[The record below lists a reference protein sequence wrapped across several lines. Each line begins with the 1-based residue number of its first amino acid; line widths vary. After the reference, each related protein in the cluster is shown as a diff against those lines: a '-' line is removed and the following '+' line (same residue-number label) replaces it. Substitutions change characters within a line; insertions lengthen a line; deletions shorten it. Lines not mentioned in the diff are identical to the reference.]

1 MRPRA
6 RRPLR
11 RHRWRQRVQ
20 APPQRPRARS
30 SARPRRTKAPPP
42 WCRNHSTKWYANS
55 GLVKNKTNNIE
66 IKESFQ
72 LAPGKTISIVRIGE
86 KYVALAQ
93 FKDNVVKL
101 AELTEEELILNREV
115 EISDSSFKDVFSNIV
130 KSRKKDTKSDKKL

>member
-1 MRPRA
+1 MFS
-6 RRPLR
+6 LI
-11 RHRWRQRVQ
+11 
-20 APPQRPRARS
+20 
-30 SARPRRTKAPPP
+30 TKYSTFAGIFKLIFLVIIFIVILVL
-42 WCRNHSTKWYANS
+42 SYLVTKWYANS
-55 GLVKNKTNNIE
+55 SLVKNKTNNIE

-101 AELTEEELILNREV
+101 AELTEEELILNRKV

>member
-1 MRPRA
+1 MFS
-6 RRPLR
+6 LI
-11 RHRWRQRVQ
+11 
-20 APPQRPRARS
+20 
-30 SARPRRTKAPPP
+30 TKYSTFAGIFKLIFLVIIFIVILVL
-42 WCRNHSTKWYANS
+42 SYLVTKWYANS

-101 AELTEEELILNREV
+101 AELMEEELILNREV

>member
-1 MRPRA
+1 MFS
-6 RRPLR
+6 LI
-11 RHRWRQRVQ
+11 
-20 APPQRPRARS
+20 
-30 SARPRRTKAPPP
+30 TKYSTFAGIFKLIFLVIIFIVILVL
-42 WCRNHSTKWYANS
+42 SYLVTKWYANS
-55 GLVKNKTNNIE
+55 SLVKNKTNNIE

-130 KSRKKDTKSDKKL
+130 KSRKKDTKSYKKL

>member
-1 MRPRA
+1 MFS
-6 RRPLR
+6 LI
-11 RHRWRQRVQ
+11 
-20 APPQRPRARS
+20 
-30 SARPRRTKAPPP
+30 TKYSTFAGIFKLIFLVIIFIVILVL
-42 WCRNHSTKWYANS
+42 SYLVTKWYANS

-115 EISDSSFKDVFSNIV
+115 EISDSSFKDVFQTLL
-130 KSRKKDTKSDKKL
+130 KAEKKTLSQTRNYEENK

>member
-1 MRPRA
+1 MFI
-6 RRPLR
+6 LI
-11 RHRWRQRVQ
+11 
-20 APPQRPRARS
+20 
-30 SARPRRTKAPPP
+30 TKYSTFAGIFKLIFIVIIFIVILVL
-42 WCRNHSTKWYANS
+42 SYLVTKWYANS
-55 GLVKNKTNNIE
+55 SLVKNKTNNIE

>member
-1 MRPRA
+1 MFS
-6 RRPLR
+6 LI
-11 RHRWRQRVQ
+11 
-20 APPQRPRARS
+20 
-30 SARPRRTKAPPP
+30 TKYSTFAGIFKLIFLVIIFIVILVL
-42 WCRNHSTKWYANS
+42 SYLVTKWYVNS

>member
-1 MRPRA
+1 MFS
-6 RRPLR
+6 LI
-11 RHRWRQRVQ
+11 
-20 APPQRPRARS
+20 
-30 SARPRRTKAPPP
+30 TKY
-42 WCRNHSTKWYANS
+42 STFAGIFKLIFLVIKWYANS

>member
-1 MRPRA
+1 MFS
-6 RRPLR
+6 LI
-11 RHRWRQRVQ
+11 
-20 APPQRPRARS
+20 
-30 SARPRRTKAPPP
+30 TKYSTFAGIFKLIFLVIIFIVILVL
-42 WCRNHSTKWYANS
+42 SYLVTKWYANS

-66 IKESFQ
+66 IKESLQ

-130 KSRKKDTKSDKKL
+130 KSRKKDTKSDKKLWGK

>member
-1 MRPRA
+1 MFS
-6 RRPLR
+6 LI
-11 RHRWRQRVQ
+11 
-20 APPQRPRARS
+20 
-30 SARPRRTKAPPP
+30 TKYSTFAGIFKLIFLVIIFIVILVL
-42 WCRNHSTKWYANS
+42 SYLVTKWYANS
-55 GLVKNKTNNIE
+55 SLVKNKTNNIE

-101 AELTEEELILNREV
+101 AELTEEELMLNREV

>member
-1 MRPRA
+1 MFSLIA
-6 RRPLR
+6 KYSTFAGIFKLIFL
-11 RHRWRQRVQ
+11 VIIFIVILVL
-20 APPQRPRARS
+20 S
-30 SARPRRTKAPPP
+30 YLV
-42 WCRNHSTKWYANS
+42 TKWYANS
-55 GLVKNKTNNIE
+55 SLVKNKTNNIE

>member
-1 MRPRA
+1 MFS
-6 RRPLR
+6 LI
-11 RHRWRQRVQ
+11 
-20 APPQRPRARS
+20 
-30 SARPRRTKAPPP
+30 TKYSTFAGIFKLIFLVIIFIVILVL
-42 WCRNHSTKWYANS
+42 SYLVTKWYANS

-72 LAPGKTISIVRIGE
+72 LAPGKTISI
-86 KYVALAQ
+86 
-93 FKDNVVKL
+93 VVKL

>member
-1 MRPRA
+1 MFS
-6 RRPLR
+6 LI
-11 RHRWRQRVQ
+11 
-20 APPQRPRARS
+20 
-30 SARPRRTKAPPP
+30 TKYSTFAGIFKLIFLVIIFIVILVLTYLV
-42 WCRNHSTKWYANS
+42 TKWYANS

>member
-1 MRPRA
+1 MFS
-6 RRPLR
+6 LI
-11 RHRWRQRVQ
+11 
-20 APPQRPRARS
+20 
-30 SARPRRTKAPPP
+30 TKYSTFAGIFKLIFLVIIFIVILVL
-42 WCRNHSTKWYANS
+42 SYLVTKWYANS

-66 IKESFQ
+66 IKETFQ

-101 AELTEEELILNREV
+101 TELTEEELILNLEV

>member
-1 MRPRA
+1 MFS
-6 RRPLR
+6 LI
-11 RHRWRQRVQ
+11 
-20 APPQRPRARS
+20 
-30 SARPRRTKAPPP
+30 TKYSTFAGIFKLIFLVIIFIVILVL
-42 WCRNHSTKWYANS
+42 SYLVTKWYANS
-55 GLVKNKTNNIE
+55 SLVKNKTNNIE

-130 KSRKKDTKSDKKL
+130 KSRKKDIKSDKKL

>member
-1 MRPRA
+1 MFS
-6 RRPLR
+6 LI
-11 RHRWRQRVQ
+11 
-20 APPQRPRARS
+20 
-30 SARPRRTKAPPP
+30 TKYSTFAGIFKLIYLVIIFLVILVL
-42 WCRNHSTKWYANS
+42 SYLVTKWYANS
-55 GLVKNKTNNIE
+55 SLVKNKTNNIE

>member
-1 MRPRA
+1 MFS
-6 RRPLR
+6 LI
-11 RHRWRQRVQ
+11 
-20 APPQRPRARS
+20 
-30 SARPRRTKAPPP
+30 TKYSTFAGIFKLIFLVIIFIVILVL
-42 WCRNHSTKWYANS
+42 SYLVTKWYANS

-130 KSRKKDTKSDKKL
+130 KSRKKDTMSDKKL

>member
-1 MRPRA
+1 MFS
-6 RRPLR
+6 LI
-11 RHRWRQRVQ
+11 
-20 APPQRPRARS
+20 
-30 SARPRRTKAPPP
+30 TKYSTFAGIFKLIFLVIIFIVILVL
-42 WCRNHSTKWYANS
+42 SYLVTKWYANS
-55 GLVKNKTNNIE
+55 SLVKNKTNNIE

-130 KSRKKDTKSDKKL
+130 KSSKKDTKSDKKL

>member
-1 MRPRA
+1 MFS
-6 RRPLR
+6 LI
-11 RHRWRQRVQ
+11 
-20 APPQRPRARS
+20 
-30 SARPRRTKAPPP
+30 TKYSTFAGIFKLIFLVIIFIVILVL
-42 WCRNHSTKWYANS
+42 SYLVTKWYANS
-55 GLVKNKTNNIE
+55 SLVKNKTNNIE

-72 LAPGKTISIVRIGE
+72 LTPGKTISIVRIGE

>member
-1 MRPRA
+1 MFS
-6 RRPLR
+6 LI
-11 RHRWRQRVQ
+11 
-20 APPQRPRARS
+20 
-30 SARPRRTKAPPP
+30 TKYSTFAGIFKLIFLVIIFIVILVL
-42 WCRNHSTKWYANS
+42 SYLVTKWYANS
-55 GLVKNKTNNIE
+55 SLVKNKTNNIE

-72 LAPGKTISIVRIGE
+72 FAPGKTISIVRIGE

>member
-1 MRPRA
+1 MFS
-6 RRPLR
+6 LI
-11 RHRWRQRVQ
+11 
-20 APPQRPRARS
+20 
-30 SARPRRTKAPPP
+30 TKYSTFAGIFKLIFLVIIFIVILVL
-42 WCRNHSTKWYANS
+42 SYLVTKWYANS

-66 IKESFQ
+66 IKETFQ

-101 AELTEEELILNREV
+101 TELTEEELVLNCEV

>member
-1 MRPRA
+1 MFS
-6 RRPLR
+6 LI
-11 RHRWRQRVQ
+11 
-20 APPQRPRARS
+20 
-30 SARPRRTKAPPP
+30 TKYSTFAGIFKLIFLVIIFIVILVL
-42 WCRNHSTKWYANS
+42 SYLVTKWYANS

-130 KSRKKDTKSDKKL
+130 KSRKKDTKSYKKL

>member
-1 MRPRA
+1 MFS
-6 RRPLR
+6 LI
-11 RHRWRQRVQ
+11 
-20 APPQRPRARS
+20 
-30 SARPRRTKAPPP
+30 TKYSTFAGIFKLIFLVIIFIVILVL
-42 WCRNHSTKWYANS
+42 SYLVTKWYANS
-55 GLVKNKTNNIE
+55 SLVKNKTNNIE

-130 KSRKKDTKSDKKL
+130 KSRKKRH

>member
-1 MRPRA
+1 MFS
-6 RRPLR
+6 LI
-11 RHRWRQRVQ
+11 
-20 APPQRPRARS
+20 
-30 SARPRRTKAPPP
+30 TKYSTFAGIFKLIFLVIIFIVILVL
-42 WCRNHSTKWYANS
+42 SYLVTKWYANS

-130 KSRKKDTKSDKKL
+130 KSRKKDTEASGREASVYYSK

>member
-1 MRPRA
+1 MFS
-6 RRPLR
+6 LI
-11 RHRWRQRVQ
+11 
-20 APPQRPRARS
+20 
-30 SARPRRTKAPPP
+30 TKYSTFAGIFKLIFLVIIFIVILVL
-42 WCRNHSTKWYANS
+42 SYLVTKWYANS

-130 KSRKKDTKSDKKL
+130 KSRKKVRQEIMRKINDKQN

>member
-1 MRPRA
+1 MFS
-6 RRPLR
+6 LI
-11 RHRWRQRVQ
+11 
-20 APPQRPRARS
+20 
-30 SARPRRTKAPPP
+30 TKYSTFA
-42 WCRNHSTKWYANS
+42 SIFKLIFLVIIFIVILVLSYLVTKWYANS
-55 GLVKNKTNNIE
+55 SLVKNKTNNIE

>member
-1 MRPRA
+1 MFS
-6 RRPLR
+6 LI
-11 RHRWRQRVQ
+11 
-20 APPQRPRARS
+20 
-30 SARPRRTKAPPP
+30 TKYSTFAGIFKLIFLVIIFIVILVL
-42 WCRNHSTKWYANS
+42 SYLVTKWYANS
-55 GLVKNKTNNIE
+55 ALVKNKTNNIE

>member
-1 MRPRA
+1 MFS
-6 RRPLR
+6 LI
-11 RHRWRQRVQ
+11 
-20 APPQRPRARS
+20 
-30 SARPRRTKAPPP
+30 TKY
-42 WCRNHSTKWYANS
+42 STFVGIFKLIFLVIIFIVILVLSYLVTKWYANS

>member
-1 MRPRA
+1 MFS
-6 RRPLR
+6 LI
-11 RHRWRQRVQ
+11 
-20 APPQRPRARS
+20 
-30 SARPRRTKAPPP
+30 TKYSTFAGIFKLIFLVIIFIVILVL
-42 WCRNHSTKWYANS
+42 SYLVTKWYANS

-115 EISDSSFKDVFSNIV
+115 DISDSSFKDVFSNIV

>member
-1 MRPRA
+1 MFS
-6 RRPLR
+6 LI
-11 RHRWRQRVQ
+11 
-20 APPQRPRARS
+20 
-30 SARPRRTKAPPP
+30 TKY
-42 WCRNHSTKWYANS
+42 STFAGIFKLIFLVIIFIVILVLSYLVAKWYANS

>member
-1 MRPRA
+1 MFS
-6 RRPLR
+6 LI
-11 RHRWRQRVQ
+11 
-20 APPQRPRARS
+20 
-30 SARPRRTKAPPP
+30 TKYSTFAGIFKLIFLVIIFIVILVL
-42 WCRNHSTKWYANS
+42 SYLVTKWYANS
-55 GLVKNKTNNIE
+55 SLVKNKTNNIE

-115 EISDSSFKDVFSNIV
+115 GSSDSSFKDVFSNIV

>member
-1 MRPRA
+1 MFS
-6 RRPLR
+6 LI
-11 RHRWRQRVQ
+11 
-20 APPQRPRARS
+20 
-30 SARPRRTKAPPP
+30 TKYSTFAGIFKLIFLVIIFIVILVL
-42 WCRNHSTKWYANS
+42 SYLVTKWYANS

-115 EISDSSFKDVFSNIV
+115 EISDSSFKDVFLNIV

>member
-1 MRPRA
+1 MFS
-6 RRPLR
+6 LI
-11 RHRWRQRVQ
+11 
-20 APPQRPRARS
+20 
-30 SARPRRTKAPPP
+30 TKYSTFAGIFKLIFLVIIFIVIFVL
-42 WCRNHSTKWYANS
+42 SYLVTKWYANS